1 MNPDLRQIPSVDQLL
16 RLPAAAALIESFGR
30 PMTLKALRETLSTL
44 RARLVQGQEI
54 EVTPEIIFTHS
65 QSLLNAWFALSLK
78 PVINA
83 TGVIL
88 HTNLGRAPLSQSAL
102 QAIFQT
108 AQGYCNLEYDLD
120 EGRRGT
126 RSHHAAQL
134 LTQLTD
140 AEDALVVNNNAA
152 AVLLVLSSL
161 AARRNVLIARSQLIE
176 IGGGFRIPEVL
187 LQSRA
192 RLLEVGTT
200 NRTRIEDYEN
210 ALRDSG
216 AAVILHAHHSNFRII
231 GFTEEPPLPALA
243 ELAHRYQIP
252 LVDDIG
258 SGALID
264 TAQFCLAHEP
274 IVQESLSAGADL
286 VCFSGDKLLGGPQ
299 AGIIV
304 GKKDLLE
311 KIKRHPLA
319 RALRADKITLAALS
333 ATLIHYLRGDWEHAI
348 PIWQMIAQSS
358 EVLKERA
365 EHWQAEL
372 GAGFVIP
379 GYSTVGGGSL
389 PGETLPTHLL
399 SLPVK
404 SPTRVLKWLRNRP
417 LPIIARIE
425 NDQVVFDP
433 RTVLLDQE
441 KTLLDELRQLI
452 SRENVLK

>member
-16 RLPAAAALIESFGR
+16 RLPAATALIESFGR

-134 LTQLTD
+134 LTQLTN

-348 PIWQMIAQSS
+348 PIWQMIA
-358 EVLKERA
+358 
-365 EHWQAEL
+365 
-372 GAGFVIP
+372 
-379 GYSTVGGGSL
+379 
-389 PGETLPTHLL
+389 
-399 SLPVK
+399 
-404 SPTRVLKWLRNRP
+404 
-417 LPIIARIE
+417 PI
-425 NDQVVFDP
+425 
-433 RTVLLDQE
+433 
-441 KTLLDELRQLI
+441 
-452 SRENVLK
+452 